1 MSCLDYLSTH
11 FWKAPYYPM
20 EA

>member
-1 MSCLDYLSTH
+1 MDYLSTH